1 MIGQSSAKVCTTYV
15 VHVLC
20 VGLLLL
26 APAVSWSQ
34 ATSATLHG
42 TVSDPTGALVPGG
55 TVTLTNQ
62 NAAAAMVQ
70 TTGERGDFTFT
81 FVPVGVY
88 TVRIEAPGFKTHI
101 TTGITL
107 TAGQQARQ
115 MFTVELGSVAESVTV
130 EGTA

>member
-1 MIGQSSAKVCTTYV
+1 MSSSRVFATRLIHTALICA
-15 VHVLC
+15 
-20 VGLLLL
+20 GLLLL
-26 APAVSWSQ
+26 APAGSWSQ
-34 ATSATLHG
+34 ANSATLHG
-42 TVSDPTGALVPGG
+42 TVNDPTGAVVPGV

-62 NAAAAMVQ
+62 NTSAAMVQ

-88 TVRIEAPGFKTHI
+88 TVRIEAPGFKTHT

-115 MFTVELGSVAESVTV
+115 TFTVEQVPSPRR
-130 EGTA
+130 